1 MANIEKRQR
10 DGRTSYRV
18 RYRTPAGA
26 QRNKTFARRADAERF
41 RSTVESAKHAGT
53 YIDPARGRVAVGEWA
68 EKWLAGQAHL
78 KPSSY
83 ARSAGIVRTYI
94 VPTWGKVRLAQVSHA
109 DVQAWVSTLS
119 AARSPATV
127 RKVHRTLS
135 LILDLAVR
143 DGRLGRNVAEK
154 INLPRPVRK
163 EQRHLTITQVE
174 NLARECGYP
183 SDASKHRSYPERA
196 HEPYRL
202 AVLFLAYT
210 GVRFGE
216 MAALRAGRVD
226 LERRRAVIAES
237 VTVVQGKGLV
247 WGTPKTH
254 QRREVPLPRFLV
266 DQLAPHLASLA
277 PDDLVF
283 TGVRRGTPLR
293 AAIFRRG
300 HFEAAAT
307 AIGIPGL
314 HPHELRHTA
323 ASLAIAAG
331 ADVKVVQQM
340 LGHASATMTMDTYGH
355 LFENR
360 LDEVADAL
368 DRARAQSEVDED
380 MWITTAEEGR
390 ILCPGVSPACP
401 EGEVTDLTDYRSK
414 RVSAGQARSE
424 MGAPG
429 RIRTYASASGGRHSI
444 P

>member
-18 RYRTPAGA
+18 RYRTPAGV
-26 QRNKTFARRADAERF
+26 QRSKTFTRRADAERF
-41 RSTVESAKHAGT
+41 RATVESAKNAGT
-53 YIDPARGRVAVGEWA
+53 YIDPARARLTVGEWA
-68 EKWLAGQAHL
+68 EKWLSGQAHL

-83 ARSAGIVRTYI
+83 ERAAGIVRAYV
-94 VPTWGKVRLAQVSHA
+94 VPTWGQVRLSEVSHA
-109 DVQAWVSTLS
+109 DVQAWVTTLS
-119 AARSPATV
+119 ATRSPSTV
-127 RKVHRTLS
+127 RKIHRTLS

-163 EQRHLTITQVE
+163 EQRHLTISQVE
-174 NLARECGYP
+174 QLARECGYP
-183 SDASKHRSYPERA
+183 SNVSKHRSYAERA

-216 MAALRAGRVD
+216 MAALRAGRID
-226 LERRRAVIAES
+226 LLRRRAVIAES
-237 VTVVQGKGLV
+237 VTVVQGRGLV

-266 DQLAPHLASLA
+266 EQLAPHLARQA

-283 TGVRRGTPLR
+283 TGVRRGSPLR

-300 HFEAAAT
+300 HFDAAAT

-355 LFENR
+355 LFDNR

-368 DRARAQSEVDED
+368 DRARARTAADED
-380 MWITTAEEGR
+380 LWTTTAEEDQ
-390 ILCPGVSPACP
+390 ILCPGVSPAVP
-401 EGEVTDLTDYRSK
+401 EGEVTDLAEYRST
-414 RVSAGQARSE
+414 RISAGQPGSE
-424 MGAPG
+424 GGTPG